1 MGTMNAAALRNQI
14 EARIPAAFSPAK
26 VRDHKF
32 ISTGMEEIDN
42 LTGGVPLSALTEIC
56 GSAVSSS
63 GKTSVLVSL
72 LAQATQQGQFCALVD
87 GGDTFDPASGE
98 AVGVSLPHLLWVRC
112 GKTKQKLP
120 PLEQAFKVA
129 DILVQSSGFG
139 LVIVDLSNFSERV
152 IRKIPLT
159 SWFRFSRVVEKQPM
173 ALVFIE
179 REPHATS
186 CAGLVLN
193 VRSNPTLWTGNLF
206 MQCKIEVEVIRAQ
219 EKKQSLSTRPSF
231 ALKSQWA

>member
-1 MGTMNAAALRNQI
+1 MNATALRNLV
-14 EARIPAAFSPAK
+14 EVRFPAAFSPAK
-26 VRDHKF
+26 PHQHKF
-32 ISTGMEEIDN
+32 IPTGVNEIDT
-42 LTGGVPLSALTEIC
+42 LIGGGVPLSALSEIC
-56 GSAVSSS
+56 GSTISTS
-63 GKTSVLVSL
+63 GKTSVLMSL
-72 LAQATQQGQFCALVD
+72 LAQATKQGQFCALVD
-87 GGDTFDPASGE
+87 GGDAFDPASGE

-120 PLEQAFKVA
+120 PLEQAFKVT

-152 IRKIPLT
+152 VRKVPLT

-186 CAGLVLN
+186 CAGLVLKVKN
-193 VRSNPTLWTGNLF
+193 SPAVWTGNLF
-206 MQCKIEVEVIRAQ
+206 TQCSVEAEIVRAHD
-219 EKKQSLSTRPSF
+219 KKQSRSTGSSF
-231 ALKSQWA
+231 TLKSQWA